1 VIIMKL
7 KLIAATALLSLSTAA
22 FALDSQFERTLNV
35 NAQPDLYVGTG
46 SGNIQIH
53 AGNGNQIHIVGH
65 IHAGWGAF
73 GDISARIQRIVDNP
87 PIMQE
92 GNSIKIGME
101 NDHDLYNHLSI
112 DYDISIPSGTALNV
126 KSGSGEVNIDGAS
139 PRYLSASSGSGNVT
153 AHGVRG
159 TADLSSGSGD
169 IVLDEEAAGDVKA
182 KSGSGNIRI
191 HGFDGALNA
200 RTGSGEIEAFGHLT
214 GAATL
219 SSGSGNVHLHLNPDA
234 RFNLEASTGS
244 GDIRVHFPNA
254 PQQNDSSRHHMTAS
268 INGGG
273 PVLEVRTGSG
283 DIGIDSN

>member
-1 VIIMKL
+1 MKL

-35 NAQPDLYVGTG
+35 NAQPDLYVSTG
-46 SGNIQIH
+46 SGNIQVH
-53 AGNGNQIHIVGH
+53 SGAGNQIHVVGH
-65 IHAGWGAF
+65 IHAGWGAL
-73 GDISARIQRIVDNP
+73 GDIKSRIQRITDNP

-101 NDHDLYNHLSI
+101 NDHDLYNHISI
-112 DYDISIPSGTALNV
+112 DYDISIPTGTALNL
-126 KSGSGEVNIDGAS
+126 KSGSGDVNIDGAS

-153 AHGVRG
+153 AHGVHG
-159 TADLSSGSGD
+159 AAELSAGSGD
-169 IVLDEEAAGDVKA
+169 IVLDEDAPGDVRA
-182 KSGSGNIRI
+182 KSGSGSIRI
-191 HGFDGALNA
+191 HGFNGGLNA
-200 RTGSGEIEAFGHLT
+200 RTGSGDIEASGHLI

-219 SSGSGNVHLHLNPDA
+219 ASGSGNVHLHLTPDA
-234 RFNLEASTGS
+234 HFNLEASTGS

-254 PQQNDSSRHHMTAS
+254 PQQSDNSKHHMTAA